1 MVIIRLQKDID
12 TKLDEID
19 QLKKRETSSKEVSLQ
34 SNDFSLK
41 DENTQK
47 AMEYYSTNREIQVL
61 NYDNI
66 TRIAELEVQ
75 LEEYKEQNR
84 NQEETYEQLQA
95 QILELANINAVN
107 FGQLTKENDMLI
119 QRNKVLQ
126 EYGSTDIEQAELSK
140 IEAQNQSILTND
152 HSLKQELDLNEW
164 LTPNT

>member
-84 NQEETYEQLQA
+84 NQEETNEQLQA

-107 FGQLTKENDMLI
+107 FG
-119 QRNKVLQ
+119 
-126 EYGSTDIEQAELSK
+126 
-140 IEAQNQSILTND
+140 
-152 HSLKQELDLNEW
+152 
-164 LTPNT
+164 